1 MIDPIIFSFNIGNLT
16 IALRWYGVLV
26 MTGVLVATYMS
37 AAVFKRKGED
47 PDHIWDALIWM
58 IPAGMIGARLWYV
71 ANATL
76 GGSRYYIENP
86 IQILN
91 TTQGGLHFFGGLLF
105 GALALIFYSRKH
117 KVDLWLFLDAIAPT
131 VLIGQAVARP
141 ANFINQELYGPPT
154 SLPWGIKIDA
164 LHRIPPWNDL
174 STYPVNIT
182 RFHPT
187 FAYEI
192 LWNLFAAQLLIVLS
206 RLFEEKIRPGVIF
219 YGWLFL
225 SGVGRIII
233 EIWRPDQPKIPGTEF
248 SYTRLIALLMAVFGA
263 VLLLDKLEVIRI
275 PFLPKG
281 PDTYALSGSVLP
293 TSETIYT
300 EQEN

>member
-26 MTGVLVATYMS
+26 MTGVLVATFLT
-37 AAVFKRKGED
+37 AAEFKRQGEN
-47 PDHIWDALIWM
+47 PDHIWDALVWM
-58 IPAGMIGARLWYV
+58 IPAGMVGARLWYV

-91 TTQGGLHFFGGLLF
+91 TTQGGLHFYGGLLF
-105 GALALIFYSRKH
+105 GALALILYTK
-117 KVDLWLFLDAIAPT
+117 KYNVDLWLFLDAVVPM

-154 SLPWGIKIDA
+154 TLPWGIKIDA
-164 LHRIPPWNDL
+164 VHRLSPWNDIQM
-174 STYPVNIT
+174 YPVETT

-192 LWNLFAAQLLIVLS
+192 LWNLFAAQLLIVLA
-206 RLFEEKIRPGVIF
+206 RLNKDKIRPGVIF
-219 YGWLFL
+219 YGWLIL
-225 SGVGRIII
+225 SGIGRVII
-233 EIWRPDQPKIPGTEF
+233 EIWRPDQPRIPGTDF
-248 SYTRLIALLMAVFGA
+248 SYTRLVAVLMAIFGS
-263 VLLLDKLEVIRI
+263 VLLLDKLELIRI
-275 PFLPKG
+275 PFIPRG
-281 PDTYALSGSVLP
+281 PDAYPLSNSAPGL
-293 TSETIYT
+293 EAGT
-300 EQEN
+300 ESD

>member
-1 MIDPIIFSFNIGNLT
+1 MIDPVIFSFNIGNIT
-16 IALRWYGVLV
+16 FALRWYGVLV
-26 MTGVLVATYMS
+26 MAGVLIATYLT
-37 AAVFKRKGED
+37 AAEFKRQGEN
-47 PDHIWDALIWM
+47 PDHIWDALVWM
-58 IPAGMIGARLWYV
+58 IPAGMLGARLWYV

-91 TTQGGLHFFGGLLF
+91 TLQGGLHFYGGLLF
-105 GALALIFYSRKH
+105 GALALILYTRKY

-154 SLPWGIKIDA
+154 TLPWGIKIDA
-164 LHRIPPWNDL
+164 IHRIAPWNDIN
-174 STYPVNIT
+174 TYPVEIT

-192 LWNLFAAQLLIVLS
+192 LWNIFAAQLLFVIARNFKDKV
-206 RLFEEKIRPGVIF
+206 RPGVIF
-219 YGWLFL
+219 YGWLVL

-233 EIWRPDQPKIPGTEF
+233 ELWRPDQPRIQGTDI
-248 SYTRLIALLMAVFGA
+248 SYTSMVAALMAVVGT
-263 VLLLDKLEVIRI
+263 VLLLDKLEIIRI
-275 PFLPKG
+275 PFIPKG
-281 PDTYALSGSVLP
+281 PDQYSLSGSAPGLEKNSLQEA
-293 TSETIYT
+293 SE
-300 EQEN
+300 

>member
-1 MIDPIIFSFNIGNLT
+1 MIDPIIFSFNIGKLT
-16 IALRWYGVLV
+16 IALRWYGILV
-26 MTGVLVATYMS
+26 MTGVLVATWIT
-37 AAVFKRKGED
+37 ANEFKRKGEN

-58 IPAGMIGARLWYV
+58 IPAGMVGARLWYV

-76 GGSRYYIENP
+76 GGTQYYVENP
-86 IQILN
+86 LQILN

-105 GALALIFYSRKH
+105 GAIALILYTRKY
-117 KVDLWLFLDAIAPT
+117 KVDLWLFLDSIAPT

-154 SLPWGIKIDA
+154 SLPWGIKID
-164 LHRIPPWNDL
+164 LTHRIAPWTDM
-174 STYPVNIT
+174 TAYPYEVT

-206 RLFEEKIRPGVIF
+206 RYFEEKIRPGVVF
-219 YGWLFL
+219 YGWLLL

-233 EIWRPDQPKIPGTEF
+233 EIWRPDQPKIPGTQF
-248 SYTRLIALLMAVFGA
+248 SYTRLVAVLMAVVGA
-263 VLLLDKLEVIRI
+263 VLLLDKLKVFRI
-275 PFLPKG
+275 PFLPAG
-281 PDTYALSGSVLP
+281 PDSYTLSDTAQASDQ
-293 TSETIYT
+293 
-300 EQEN
+300 EQETPQE

>member
-1 MIDPIIFSFNIGNLT
+1 MIDPIIFSFNIGNIT

-26 MTGVLVATYMS
+26 MTGVLIATYIT
-37 AAVFKRKGED
+37 AAEFKRRGEN

-91 TTQGGLHFFGGLLF
+91 TTQGGLHFYGGLLF
-105 GALALIFYSRKH
+105 GALALILYARKH

-154 SLPWGIKIDA
+154 SLPWGIKIDGI
-164 LHRIPPWNDL
+164 HRIPPWNDL
-174 STYPVNIT
+174 STFPVDT
-182 RFHPT
+182 TKFHPT

-192 LWNLFAAQLLIVLS
+192 LFNLFAAQLLIVFS
-206 RLFEEKIRPGVIF
+206 RFFDEKIRPGVIF
-219 YGWLFL
+219 YGWLML

-233 EIWRPDQPKIPGTEF
+233 EIWRPDQPRIPGTNF
-248 SYTRLIALLMAVFGA
+248 SYTSLVAVFMAVFGA
-263 VLLLDKLEVIRI
+263 LLLLDKLRVVRI

-281 PDTYALSGSVLP
+281 PDAYSLS
-293 TSETIYT
+293 TSAPDPIEVQDEI
-300 EQEN
+300 EDI

>member
-26 MTGVLVATYMS
+26 MTGVLVATWITS
-37 AAVFKRKGED
+37 AEFRRKGEN

-58 IPAGMIGARLWYV
+58 IPAGMVGARLWYV

-76 GGSRYYIENP
+76 GGSKYYIENP

-91 TTQGGLHFFGGLLF
+91 TTQGGLHFYGGLLF
-105 GALALIFYSRKH
+105 GAIALILYVRKY
-117 KVDLWLFLDAIAPT
+117 KVDLWLFLDSITPT

-154 SLPWGIKIDA
+154 ALPWGINIDA

-174 STYPVNIT
+174 TAFPLNST

-187 FAYEI
+187 FAYEM
-192 LWNLFAAQLLIVLS
+192 LWNVFAAELLILIS
-206 RLFEEKIRPGVIF
+206 RQYEDKIRPGVIF
-219 YGWLFL
+219 YGWLAL
-225 SGVGRIII
+225 SGIGRIII
-233 EIWRPDQPKIPGTEF
+233 EFWRPDQPRIPGTDF
-248 SYTRLIALLMAVFGA
+248 SYTRLVAVFMAVFGII
-263 VLLLDKLEVIRI
+263 LMLDKLNVIRI
-275 PFLPKG
+275 PFLPQG
-281 PDTYALSGSVLP
+281 PDEYSISEAALAEEPV
-293 TSETIYT
+293 
-300 EQEN
+300 ENE

>member
-1 MIDPIIFSFNIGNLT
+1 MIDPIIFSFNIGSLT

-26 MTGVLVATYMS
+26 MTGVLVATYIT
-37 AAVFKRKGED
+37 AAEFKRKGEN

-58 IPAGMIGARLWYV
+58 IPAGMLGARLWYV
-71 ANATL
+71 ANATV

-86 IQILN
+86 LQILN
-91 TTQGGLHFFGGLLF
+91 TTQGGLHFYGGLLF
-105 GALALIFYSRKH
+105 GALALILYTRKH
-117 KVDLWLFLDAIAPT
+117 KVDPWLFLDAVAPT

-154 SLPWGIKIDA
+154 TLPWGIKIDA
-164 LHRIPPWNDL
+164 VNRIAPWNNINL
-174 STYPVNIT
+174 YPVEIT

-206 RLFEEKIRPGVIF
+206 RLFEEKIRPGVVF
-219 YGWLFL
+219 YGWLLL

-233 EIWRPDQPKIPGTEF
+233 EIWRPDQPKIPGTNLSF
-248 SYTRLIALLMAVFGA
+248 TSVVAVLMAVFGA
-263 VLLLDKLEVIRI
+263 VLLLDKLGVIRI

-281 PDTYALSGSVLP
+281 PDAYTLSASAPVGDEVDGV
-293 TSETIYT
+293 
-300 EQEN
+300 QEA

>member
-26 MTGVLVATYMS
+26 MVGVLVATYMT
-37 AAVFKRKGED
+37 AAEFKRHGEN

-58 IPAGMIGARLWYV
+58 IPSGMIGARLWYV

-91 TTQGGLHFFGGLLF
+91 TTQGGLHFYGGLLF
-105 GALALIFYSRKH
+105 GALALILYARKH

-154 SLPWGIKIDA
+154 TLPWGIKIDGI
-164 LHRIPPWNDL
+164 HRIPPWNDL
-174 STYPVNIT
+174 STYPADIT

-187 FAYEI
+187 FAYEMLFNI
-192 LWNLFAAQLLIVLS
+192 FAAQLLIVIS
-206 RLFEEKIRPGVIF
+206 RVFEEKIRPGVIF
-219 YGWLFL
+219 YGWLVL
-225 SGVGRIII
+225 SGIGRIII
-233 EIWRPDQPKIPGTEF
+233 EIWRPDQPRIPGTDF
-248 SYTRLIALLMAVFGA
+248 SFTRLVAVLMAVFGT
-263 VLLLDKLEVIRI
+263 VLLLDKLEIIRI

-281 PDTYALSGSVLP
+281 PDTYSLSGSAIENAEAE
-293 TSETIYT
+293 ETK
-300 EQEN
+300 